1 MFGFFDVQ
9 SLLLFA
15 AAGLAL
21 NLTPGPDMLYCA
33 TRAASQGKAA
43 GVLSAVGGGVG
54 GLVHTVAAALGLS
67 ALLTYSATA
76 FLIVKYAGVVFLV
89 YIGIQMI
96 RSPQAKLSSAKVE
109 FVPNWKLFSQGAL
122 TTILNPKVAIFFLS
136 FLPQFVDPARGS
148 VTGQFLL
155 LGTIFCAT
163 GTTVNATVGLLF
175 GYFGTW
181 LERKPFFWRLQ
192 RRISGSML
200 VGLGLFLA
208 LPDRQ

>member
-1 MFGFFDVQ
+1 MFDIQNLV
-9 SLLLFA
+9 LFA

-33 TRAASQGKAA
+33 TRAASQGRAA
-43 GVLSAVGGGVG
+43 GVLSAIGGGVG
-54 GLVHTVAAALGLS
+54 GLVHTVAAAFGLS
-67 ALLTYSATA
+67 ALLTYSSGA

-96 RSPQAKLSSAKVE
+96 RSPQAKLDTNRVE

-148 VTGQFLL
+148 VTTQFLL
-155 LGTIFCAT
+155 LGLIFCTT
-163 GTTVNATVGLLF
+163 GTMVNASVGLLF
-175 GYFGTW
+175 GYFGVW
-181 LERKPFFWRLQ
+181 LERKPLFWKLQ
-192 RRISGSML
+192 RRLAGSIL
-200 VGLGLFLA
+200 VGLGLLLA
-208 LPDRQ
+208 LPERR

>member
-1 MFGFFDVQ
+1 MFDL
-9 SLLLFA
+9 SNLLLFV

-33 TRAASQGKAA
+33 TRAASQGRAA

-54 GLVHTVAAALGLS
+54 GLVHTSAAAFGLS
-67 ALLTYSATA
+67 ALLSYSATA
-76 FLIVKYAGVVFLV
+76 FMIVKYAGVVFLIYV
-89 YIGIQMI
+89 GVMMI
-96 RSPQAKLSSAKVE
+96 RSPQAKMGSGKVA
-109 FVPNWKLFSQGAL
+109 FVPNWKLFTQGAL

-155 LGTIFCAT
+155 LGLIFCTT
-163 GTTVNATVGLLF
+163 GTTVNASVGLLF
-175 GYFGTW
+175 GYFGGW
-181 LERKPFFWRLQ
+181 LEGKPLFWKLQ
-192 RRISGSML
+192 RRVSGSIL

-208 LPDRQ
+208 LPDRR

>member
-1 MFGFFDVQ
+1 MFDW
-9 SLLLFA
+9 SNLLLFA

-54 GLVHTVAAALGLS
+54 GLVHTVAAAFGLS

-76 FLIVKYAGVVFLV
+76 FMVVKYAGVVYLV

-96 RSPQAKLSSAKVE
+96 RSPRAKLDTGQVE
-109 FVPNWKLFSQGAL
+109 YVSNRKLFSQGAL

-136 FLPQFVDPARGS
+136 FLPQFVDPTRGS
-148 VTGQFLL
+148 VTWQFLL
-155 LGTIFCAT
+155 LGSIFCAT
-163 GTTVNATVGLLF
+163 GTTVNACVGLLF
-175 GYFGTW
+175 GYVGGW
-181 LERKPFFWRLQ
+181 LERKPLFWKLQ
-192 RRISGSML
+192 RRLSGSIL